1 MTQITGAM
9 ISKARDKAEE
19 LVLKRF
25 NYPGEPGSFHHDV
38 QDMATRIVVAALAVA
53 PDPAPDDAEFEQA
66 LADWQKMIDRADRAW
81 SKANQ
86 DSDEIKQALKLER
99 KAYDAVLALH
109 RQAKHAGLRELRDDL
124 AEYGALN
131 DHPTQWDEGFV
142 AFQELALDKIDD
154 LLTEATDDR

>member
-1 MTQITGAM
+1 MSERKVTSLNPAPDPAPDDDANFTITDFGHPM
-9 ISKARDKAEE
+9 FTTKCI
-19 LVLKRF
+19 
-25 NYPGEPGSFHHDV
+25 
-38 QDMATRIVVAALAVA
+38 AAD
-53 PDPAPDDAEFEQA
+53 DPAPDDAEFEQ
-66 LADWQKMIDRADRAW
+66 LVRDYGTSAW
-81 SKANQ
+81 DYGDGGSTTAKELE
-86 DSDEIKQALKLER
+86 DELQRI
-99 KAYDAVLALH
+99 LALH